1 MTSKAADPPDPPP
14 SSSPNAPLWLLALFT
29 LSGPIA
35 MHMLVPAL
43 PHAARDLGASVGAM
57 QLTISLYILGMAVGQ
72 LGYGPVSDRFGRRPV
87 LVAGLILYSV
97 ASIAAFLAPTI
108 QALIAARLFQAFGG
122 GAGLALSRAI
132 VRDTAK
138 PPDIARRLALM
149 NLMVTLG
156 PGMAPV
162 IGGLLSTSF
171 GWRAIFLALGA
182 LGVVNLLLLW
192 RLLPETRAVTGHVS
206 AATIARDYR
215 QLLKSPSF
223 IGYAIGG
230 GCATTSMYA
239 FIGAAPFIL
248 VDELHRPPFEVG
260 IYLGLLV
267 GGFSLGTILATRL
280 IPGVPISTLLTRSSL
295 VSALAA
301 FVFLG
306 AALSSHL
313 NVALAVVPMFVF
325 TIGAG
330 ISSPTAL
337 TQALGI
343 NPRIIGSASG
353 LYGAVQ
359 MGIGALCAG
368 LVGLGRDPALA
379 AGIVLATASVV
390 GQLAFWIGARSR
402 QET

>member
-1 MTSKAADPPDPPP
+1 VTSKAADPSNLPPNSNP
-14 SSSPNAPLWLLALFT
+14 HVPLWLLALFT
-29 LSGPIA
+29 LSGPIG

-57 QLTISLYILGMAVGQ
+57 QLTIGLYILGMAVGQ

-87 LVAGLILYSV
+87 LVAGLVLYSL

-108 QALIAARLFQAFGG
+108 HALIAARLLQAFGG

-132 VRDTAK
+132 VRDTAR

-156 PGMAPV
+156 PGLAPV
-162 IGGLLSTSF
+162 IGGILSATL

-182 LGVVNLLLLW
+182 LGVVNLVLLW
-192 RLLPETRAVTGHVS
+192 RLLPETRAITGHVS
-206 AATIARDYR
+206 AATIAKDYR
-215 QLLKSPSF
+215 QLITSPSF

-248 VDELHRPPFEVG
+248 VDRLHRPSYEVG
-260 IYLGLLV
+260 LYLGLLV

-280 IPGVPISTLLTRSSL
+280 IPGMAIGTLLARSSL

-301 FVFLG
+301 VVFLG

-313 NVALAVVPMFVF
+313 NVALAVIPMFFF

-330 ISSPTAL
+330 ISSPMAL
-337 TQALGI
+337 TQALSI
-343 NPRIIGSASG
+343 NPRVIGSASG
-353 LYGAVQ
+353 LYGGVQ
-359 MGIGALCAG
+359 MGIGALCAS

-379 AGIVLATASVV
+379 AGVVLATASAV

-402 QET
+402 REG